1 MDITGWHKKTVI
13 TKNRITSKILFIWH
27 KPSATLGQACV
38 ADISKVSSLY
48 YKNTLFHW
56 RSKNVL
62 QMSSPALQAH
72 LDPAGKV
79 LYDPPAFF
87 PWDHIAAVIAAFRS
101 GIVWGLLP
109 YTLFLRYPHR

>member
-1 MDITGWHKKTVI
+1 M
-13 TKNRITSKILFIWH
+13 
-27 KPSATLGQACV
+27 
-38 ADISKVSSLY
+38 Y
-48 YKNTLFHW
+48 YKNALFHW

-79 LYDPPAFF
+79 LDDTPHSSLGIAL
-87 PWDHIAAVIAAFRS
+87 IAALIAAFRS

-109 YTLFLRYPHR
+109 YTLSLRYPLR